1 MFPTDKESF
10 PFKESLTFV
19 ASCSVSPMHAKT
31 LAEIHQYLTAQTLG
45 GTTLFRKYPDT
56 IRRVDAAAAKLF
68 HTSTENVSFIG
79 NTAIGMSMIAN
90 GYPFE
95 PSDEIITYC
104 HEYPSNFYPWKIQE
118 NRGAILKLIPD
129 CGSSAYQLGG
139 RPFGF
144 KIEDI
149 EKLITS
155 RTKVVALSHVQFH
168 SGFAAD
174 LKSLGA
180 LCRDRG
186 IDLII
191 DAAQSL
197 GSLPVYPDELGISAV
212 TASGW
217 KWLLGPNGS
226 GLLFTSPEL
235 RKKINLTIIGPESM
249 KQGLDYLDLNW
260 NPHLSGRAF
269 EYSTP
274 PMSLAHGLAVSLEEL
289 FIKTTVEEIQT
300 RVFSLIDLFINRLDR
315 RAATPLIHESAHR
328 SGILSLITVR
338 DPVALANELFADGF
352 VFSAR
357 AGYLRFAPHAYCT
370 DAEVVAAADA
380 LNRRL

>member
-1 MFPTDKESF
+1 MFPTDKVSF
-10 PFKESLTFV
+10 PFKENLTFV
-19 ASCSVSPMHAKT
+19 ASCSVSPMHSKT
-31 LAEIHQYLTAQTLG
+31 LAEIQQYITAQALG

-79 NTAIGMSMIAN
+79 NTAIGMSIIAN
-90 GYPFE
+90 GYPFQ
-95 PSDEIITYC
+95 PGDEIISYC

-118 NRGAILKLIPD
+118 NRGAILKLVPD
-129 CGSSAYQLGG
+129 SSSGSFALGG

-144 KIEDI
+144 KIEEL
-149 EKLITS
+149 EKLITP

-168 SGFAAD
+168 SGFAVD
-174 LKSLGA
+174 LKILGA

-197 GSLPVYPDELGISAV
+197 GSLPVYPDEFGIAAV

-226 GLLFTSPEL
+226 GLLFTSPAL
-235 RKKINLTIIGPESM
+235 REKIRLTILGPESM

-260 NPHLSGRAF
+260 NPHQSGRAF

-274 PMSLAHGLAVSLEEL
+274 PMALAHGLAVSLEEL
-289 FIKTTVEEIQT
+289 FSKFAVEEIQSK
-300 RVFSLIDLFINRLDR
+300 VFSLIDLFIERLDR
-315 RAATPLIHESAHR
+315 RAATPILHEPANR
-328 SGILSLITVR
+328 SGILSLITER
-338 DPVALANELFADGF
+338 DPITLANELFADGF

-370 DAEVVAAADA
+370 EEEVVAAAEA